1 MKKKLNKM
9 FFVEALVINIAVLL
23 FLLFMLCQKLN
34 GSLDCFEYRK
44 YGISYN
50 IISEQF
56 KYKGKNVRYFEDN
69 KFGKNEGIVAMQRE
83 GDYDVVIHRNNAKK
97 IDEVKIYPKEQT
109 LDRIKSLYQGQGSDY
124 FIE

>member
-1 MKKKLNKM
+1 M

-56 KYKGKNVRYFEDN
+56 KY
-69 KFGKNEGIVAMQRE
+69 
-83 GDYDVVIHRNNAKK
+83 VVF
-97 IDEVKIYPKEQT
+97 Q
-109 LDRIKSLYQGQGSDY
+109 IKRAFDLQII
-124 FIE
+124 FF

>member
-23 FLLFMLCQKLN
+23 SLLFMLCQKLN

-56 KYKGKNVRYFEDN
+56 KYKGKNVRNLRIISLE
-69 KFGKNEGIVAMQRE
+69 KM
-83 GDYDVVIHRNNAKK
+83 
-97 IDEVKIYPKEQT
+97 KE
-109 LDRIKSLYQGQGSDY
+109 
-124 FIE
+124 